1 MRTHKLSVAAT
12 ALILALVG
20 TACGSDSDSDADAGG
35 GGGETSEAER
45 GSEEALR
52 RAVEDNLAA
61 MNAGDTDAFLA
72 GQSARCREVTTAS
85 EAGQAMELIDTLYGD
100 ISLRELDIL
109 EFDGV
114 NARVLGTTG
123 IEALDDAGEQ
133 DGARW
138 VWEEGEWRSD
148 DCEEGA
154 TGQAADEDPAEGDTS
169 ATVPPDLAVGESH
182 AWDDGVS
189 VTVAALTGIP
199 LDSLGEFDTVTEG
212 HTPFSVE
219 LEIVNEGD
227 QPLDLSEFG
236 LVVEGAT
243 NGGSVDSVYLEDAEF
258 LEGRLAPGETMD
270 FRDAYSIDTARNGS
284 ELVIEVWRYHDDMD
298 FEPPTWSGSVS

>member
-1 MRTHKLSVAAT
+1 MRTHRLLVTTT
-12 ALILALVG
+12 ALTLALVG
-20 TACGSDSDSDADAGG
+20 TACGSEEGTDQGGAGA
-35 GGGETSEAER
+35 SEAER

-52 RAVEDNLAA
+52 QAVEDNLAA

-72 GQSARCREVTTAS
+72 GQSARCRELTTAS
-85 EAGQAMELIDTLYGD
+85 AADQAMELIGTLYGD

-109 EFDGV
+109 EFDGTS
-114 NARVLGTTG
+114 ARVLGTTG

-138 VWEEGEWRSD
+138 VWEEGAWRSD

-169 ATVPPDLAVGESH
+169 ATVPSDLAVGESH

-189 VTVAALTGIP
+189 VTVAALAEIP

-212 HTPFSVE
+212 HTPFWVE
-219 LEIVNEGD
+219 LEIVNDGD

-236 LVVEGAT
+236 LIVEGAT
-243 NGGSVDSVYLEDAEF
+243 NGGAVESVYLEDTEF

-270 FRDAYSIDTARNGS
+270 FRDAHSIDTARNGS
-284 ELVIEVWRYHDDMD
+284 ELVIEVWRYNDDMG
-298 FEPPTWSGSVS
+298 FEPPTWVGSLS